1 MICLL
6 LVVVISISCYY
17 FYRRGW
23 IKTSTHYGF
32 FQMYGLKEIENKNC
46 SYIFDDIINVESLNP
61 NKLKADD
68 IPIKMFLF
76 TALDM

>member
-17 FYRRGW
+17 YYRRDW
-23 IKTSTHYGF
+23 IKTSTHHGF
-32 FQMYGLKEIENKNC
+32 FQMNGLKEIENKNG
-46 SYIFDDIINVESLNP
+46 SYIFDDIINVKSLNP
-61 NKLKADD
+61 NKIKADE
-68 IPIKMFLF
+68 IHIKMFLF